1 MRELNLQKDEMIF
14 ECPACGTITV
24 YTDEDTTI
32 EETYGGDKVK
42 CIECPHC
49 GSKNIDYYDRVI
61 GYLTKIK
68 NWSSG
73 RQIEQKT
80 RVYTHYKD

>member
-1 MRELNLQKDEMIF
+1 MWYNIIVNKKEVIDYETSVKIMKVLDLQKDEMIF
-14 ECPACGTITV
+14 ECPACGTIIA

-49 GSKNIDYYDRVI
+49 GR
-61 GYLTKIK
+61 T
-68 NWSSG
+68 
-73 RQIEQKT
+73 EQL
-80 RVYTHYKD
+80 RFLS

>member
-1 MRELNLQKDEMIF
+1 MRELNLQKGEMIF

-42 CIECPHC
+42 CIQCPHC
-49 GSKNIDYYDRVI
+49 GRP
-61 GYLTKIK
+61 
-68 NWSSG
+68 
-73 RQIEQKT
+73 EQLSF
-80 RVYTHYKD
+80 

>member
-1 MRELNLQKDEMIF
+1 MRELDLQKDEMIF

-42 CIECPHC
+42 CIKCPHC
-49 GSKNIDYYDRVI
+49 GRPEQLSFLARVKKEGFEIPDEITDY
-61 GYLTKIK
+61 
-68 NWSSG
+68 
-73 RQIEQKT
+73 
-80 RVYTHYKD
+80 

>member
-1 MRELNLQKDEMIF
+1 MIDYEREIKIMRKLDLQKDEMIL

-49 GSKNIDYYDRVI
+49 GRM
-61 GYLTKIK
+61 
-68 NWSSG
+68 
-73 RQIEQKT
+73 EQL
-80 RVYTHYKD
+80 RFLS

>member
-14 ECPACGTITV
+14 ECPLCGTITV

-32 EETYGGDKVK
+32 EETYGGDKIK

-49 GSKNIDYYDRVI
+49 GRMEQLRFLSQLFRSKNYIPDPRSAQ
-61 GYLTKIK
+61 LT
-68 NWSSG
+68 W
-73 RQIEQKT
+73 
-80 RVYTHYKD
+80 

>member
-42 CIECPHC
+42 CIQCPHC
-49 GSKNIDYYDRVI
+49 GRP
-61 GYLTKIK
+61 
-68 NWSSG
+68 
-73 RQIEQKT
+73 EQLI
-80 RVYTHYKD
+80 